1 MITAIHFSDFQA
13 NIETFARLLIKKSAK
28 KRKIEEEEYLED
40 AEVFFPARGGDDEEA
55 VGIVTHDVLQT
66 VQNRPK
72 KQRIPNRD
80 RVEHKKLWRDGY
92 ATWANEEF
100 KDSLRIALI
109 SFYVESN
116 KIL

>member
-1 MITAIHFSDFQA
+1 MLKF
-13 NIETFARLLIKKSAK
+13 
-28 KRKIEEEEYLED
+28 
-40 AEVFFPARGGDDEEA
+40 FFPARGGDDEEA

-80 RVEHKKLWRDGY
+80 WVEHKKLWRDGY